1 MSTVNSYLHEIDEM
15 GRSGEVDEVDA
26 TDELDEYEEDEP
38 EDRDFLETANV
49 GETSVEINVEDLI
62 AEIEAASPPRPRCAD
77 KPARKRLEELLEER
91 RAARE
96 LGEDDQF
103 DLMD

>member
-1 MSTVNSYLHEIDEM
+1 MSTVNSYLHEIDGM

-26 TDELDEYEEDEP
+26 TDELDDYEEDEL

-62 AEIEAASPPRPRCAD
+62 AEIEAASPPRPRCA
-77 KPARKRLEELLEER
+77 E

>member
-26 TDELDEYEEDEP
+26 TDELDDYEEDEL

-49 GETSVEINVEDLI
+49 GETKPPMSVR
-62 AEIEAASPPRPRCAD
+62 PPSKSMSRT
-77 KPARKRLEELLEER
+77 
-91 RAARE
+91 
-96 LGEDDQF
+96 
-103 DLMD
+103 